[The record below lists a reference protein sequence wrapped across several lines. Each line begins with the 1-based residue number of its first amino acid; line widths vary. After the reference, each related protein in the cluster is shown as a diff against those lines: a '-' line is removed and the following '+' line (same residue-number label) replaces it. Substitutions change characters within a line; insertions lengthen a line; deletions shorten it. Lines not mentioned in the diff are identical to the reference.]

1 MLLQHWKE
9 TTCTQKNAFFS
20 LLFLVYLRVSFEVSL
35 VKRLEVALVRAC
47 GRGLASWWDRVG
59 EVGGAEYTGGP
70 RSLSCPPWKVLRI
83 VEPRVKRHLSEEED
97 EAAPAP
103 EMLSVD
109 GDAAGKRWPRELRS
123 RERKDQKTYGLCLAS
138 QKMKVWFWDLTYVVQ
153 ILSLCVKDL
162 KLYIAKLGGIDWQK
176 SAWIA
181 VLSYDCV

>member
-1 MLLQHWKE
+1 MELWHVNVVTALKRRP
-9 TTCTQKNAFFS
+9 FFH
-20 LLFLVYLRVSFEVSL
+20 LFVVYLRVSFEVSL
-35 VKRLEVALVRAC
+35 VKRLEVARVRAC

-97 EAAPAP
+97 EEAPAP

-123 RERKDQKTYGLCLAS
+123 RERKDQKNAG
-138 QKMKVWFWDLTYVVQ
+138 QKIKVWFWD
-153 ILSLCVKDL
+153 C
-162 KLYIAKLGGIDWQK
+162 YICCSMWT
-176 SAWIA
+176 
-181 VLSYDCV
+181 C